1 MENMK
6 SIKKRVKSIENTKQ
20 ITKSMQLVSTAK
32 IQRARKR
39 LENSTPFFEE
49 TKNAVLLAAGSCVN
63 SKHPY
68 VYNKEVKSSLIIVV
82 GGDRGLCGGYN
93 SNVSREAESHMLKRP
108 DPKVITIGIKIRD
121 YFRRRRRNII
131 KAYSNISDMPSFED
145 AAEIGKFA
153 LTLFNDGEVD
163 EIYLA
168 YTKFHNMLNL
178 EPVIH
183 KLLPLEI
190 EKKEENEDKGFRYI
204 AFEPDTGTFL
214 KRAVPHY
221 VMARIYEGMVEAEAC
236 QHSATLTNMDAAVNN
251 SDKLIEYLSLQYN
264 KLRQSGITQE
274 ITEIVGGS
282 IGTD

>member
-6 SIKKRVKSIENTKQ
+6 SIKKRVKVIENTKQ

-32 IQRARKR
+32 IQRSRKR

-49 TKNAVLLAAGSCVN
+49 MKNAVFLAAGSCVN

-68 VYNKEVKSSLIIVV
+68 IYNREVKSSLVIVI

-93 SNVSREAESHMLKRP
+93 SNVSRVAESHMLQRP
-108 DPKVITIGIKIRD
+108 DPKSITIGIKVRD
-121 YFRRRRRNII
+121 YFRRRKRNII

-153 LTLFNDGEVD
+153 VGLFNDGEID

-168 YTKFHNMLNL
+168 YTQFHNMLNL
-178 EPVIH
+178 EPVVR

-190 EKKEENEDKGFRYI
+190 EKNEEEEEKGFRYI

-221 VMARIYEGMVEAEAC
+221 VTARIYEGMVEAEAC

-251 SDKLIEYLSLQYN
+251 SDKLIEQLSLRYN

-282 IGTD
+282 IGNQ